1 MVHTHMLY
9 LIKHGFLFRY
19 KLLVAEALIE
29 HLNPIRLKIED
40 YLKNP
45 DFLHRVLTDGSDR
58 AREIATA
65 TMDEV
70 KLKVGLGH
78 MKEIVE
84 NPAEILKNIN

>member
-1 MVHTHMLY
+1 MIY
-9 LIKHGFLFRY
+9 RELFSFDRY
-19 KLLVAEALIE
+19 KNIVADALIE

-45 DFLHRVLTDGSDR
+45 DFLHTVLTNGSDR
-58 AREIATA
+58 AREIAVT

-78 MKEIVE
+78 TKEIIKE
-84 NPAEILKNIN
+84 CLTK